1 MNDHQSIDQ
10 MDTDRTG
17 RQPFV
22 DSRAYRFTIF
32 IPTFN
37 RSHTL
42 DRALESAAAQT
53 HRDFEVVIIDDG
65 SEDDT
70 RQLVQRW
77 QKRADFTLR
86 YYWQAN
92 QGKFAAHNKAI
103 GCASGY
109 FFVLLD
115 SDDTL
120 LPQALERFDFHW
132 RSIPDDQK
140 DGFAGVAGLC
150 LDHDGKIYG
159 DRYPLEVIDTTYLE
173 IVKRYKISGEKRNA
187 LRTDVLRQYPYPI
200 FDGES
205 FIRDDLIWKRMARRF
220 KLRCF
225 NEAVQIIDHQAEGLS
240 ANAISNRL
248 KNPKGFRYYFLE
260 EINQYSSLTGRYFRF
275 KYHSK
280 FVRYSLHCK
289 IGLRQQYAEVRSKF
303 YWIISVPR
311 GIIGWLEDKIKMTLK
326 AY

>member
-1 MNDHQSIDQ
+1 MNNHQSVGR
-10 MDTDRTG
+10 MEADRKGT
-17 RQPFV
+17 QPLV
-22 DSRAYRFTIF
+22 DNRAYRFTVF

-37 RSHTL
+37 RSRTL
-42 DRALESAAAQT
+42 ARALESVAAQT
-53 HRDFEVVIIDDG
+53 YRDFEVVIIDDG

-77 QKRADFTLR
+77 QKGADFPLR
-86 YYWQAN
+86 YYWQEN
-92 QGKFAAHNKAI
+92 QGKFAAHNNAI
-103 GCASGY
+103 ACASGY

-120 LPQALERFDFHW
+120 LPQTLERFDFHW

-140 DGFAGVAGLC
+140 DLFAGVEGLC

-159 DRYPLEVIDTTYLE
+159 DRFPSDVIDTTYIE
-173 IVKRYKISGEKRNA
+173 IVKKYKISGEKRNA

-200 FDGES
+200 FDGER
-205 FIRDDLIWKRMARRF
+205 FIRDDLIWKRMAGRF

-225 NEAVQIIDHQAEGLS
+225 NEPVQIIDHQTEGLS
-240 ANAISNRL
+240 ANVISIRL

-289 IGLRQQYAEVRSKF
+289 IGFRQQYTEVRSKF
-303 YWIISVPR
+303 YWLISVPR
-311 GIIGWLEDKIKMTLK
+311 GIIGWLEDKIRMQLK
-326 AY
+326 SY

>member
-1 MNDHQSIDQ
+1 MNNHQSVGR
-10 MDTDRTG
+10 MEADRKGT
-17 RQPFV
+17 QPLV
-22 DSRAYRFTIF
+22 DNRACRFTVF

-37 RSHTL
+37 RSRIL
-42 DRALESAAAQT
+42 DRTLESVAAQT
-53 HRDFEVVIIDDG
+53 YRDFEVVIIDDG

-77 QKRADFTLR
+77 QKRADFPLR
-86 YYWQAN
+86 YYWQEN
-92 QGKFAAHNKAI
+92 QGKFAAHNNAI
-103 GCASGY
+103 ACASGY

-140 DGFAGVAGLC
+140 DLFAGVEGLC
-150 LDHDGKIYG
+150 LDHNGKIYG
-159 DRYPLEVIDTTYLE
+159 DRFPSDVIDTTYIE
-173 IVKRYKISGEKRNA
+173 IVKKYKISGEKRNA

-200 FDGES
+200 FDGER
-205 FIRDDLIWKRMARRF
+205 FIRDDLIWKRMAGRF

-225 NEAVQIIDHQAEGLS
+225 NEPVQIIDHQAEGLS
-240 ANAISNRL
+240 ANVMSIRL

-289 IGLRQQYAEVRSKF
+289 IGFRQQYTEVRSKF
-303 YWIISVPR
+303 YWLISVPR
-311 GIIGWLEDKIKMTLK
+311 GIIGWLEDKIRMQLK
-326 AY
+326 SY

>member
-1 MNDHQSIDQ
+1 MNNHQSVGR
-10 MDTDRTG
+10 MEADRTG
-17 RQPFV
+17 AQPLV
-22 DSRAYRFTIF
+22 DNRAYRFTIF

-42 DRALESAAAQT
+42 DRALESVAAQT
-53 HRDFEVVIIDDG
+53 YRDFEVVIIDDG

-77 QKRADFTLR
+77 QERADFPLR
-86 YYWQAN
+86 YYWQEN
-92 QGKFAAHNKAI
+92 RGKFAAHNNAI
-103 GCASGY
+103 ACASGY

-115 SDDTL
+115 SDDRL
-120 LPQALERFDFHW
+120 LPSALERFDFHW

-140 DGFAGVAGLC
+140 DTFAGVEGLC

-159 DRYPLEVIDTTYLE
+159 DRFPTDVIDTTYLE
-173 IVKRYKISGEKRNA
+173 IVKKYNIRGEKRNA
-187 LRTDVLRQYPYPI
+187 LRTHVLNQYPYPI
-200 FDGES
+200 IEGER
-205 FIRDDLIWKRMARRF
+205 FIRDDLIWKRIARRF

-225 NEAVQIIDHQAEGLS
+225 NEPVQMIDHQTEGLS
-240 ANAISNRL
+240 ANVISLRL

-289 IGLRQQYAEVRSKF
+289 IGFRQQYTEVRSKF
-303 YWIISVPR
+303 YWLISVPR
-311 GIIGWLEDKIKMTLK
+311 GIIGWLEDKIRMQLK
-326 AY
+326 SY